1 MHRGYFINPLS
12 VLFLLEKDRGAGYS
26 TIVYNPKT
34 EEIFRVN
41 KFGYKILFLI
51 YEIPGIGIDKIIEA
65 MLSNKSSVERFLET
79 MKKEN
84 VIFGK

>member
-1 MHRGYFINPLS
+1 MHQVYLVNPLS
-12 VLFLLEKDRGAGYS
+12 VLFLPEKDRGNNYS

-51 YEIPGIGIDKIIEA
+51 YKIPGIDIDKIKEIVGF
-65 MLSNKSSVERFLET
+65 NKSKVERFLET

-84 VIFGK
+84 VVFEK